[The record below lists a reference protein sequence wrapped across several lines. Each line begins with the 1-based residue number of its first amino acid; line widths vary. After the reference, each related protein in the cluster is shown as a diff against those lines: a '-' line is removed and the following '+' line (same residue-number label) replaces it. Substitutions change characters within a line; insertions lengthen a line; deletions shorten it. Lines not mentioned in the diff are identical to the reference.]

1 MLYNTK
7 LRVMRKILFPTDFSN
22 AANNAFVYALHLA
35 KEMDASLYVLNTYMQ
50 PVLSATHAGQPELV
64 PEVYENYELHQFEN
78 FKKYTA
84 DLHKMADDYN
94 LSDVPLTFLFEE
106 GTVVANAQ
114 RIIENEG
121 IHFIVMGTNRADGVI
136 DKIFGSNTLG
146 VIRGVKV
153 PVLSVPREAKYD
165 GIKEI
170 LFTTLFREKD
180 EAALRQIME
189 IANKF
194 GVEVKCAHVLKDK
207 NIDIITVTDR
217 WQKMFPQDNLEFVL
231 LDLDQSIEHT
241 LNKYIESNRVDL
253 LCVVKRNK
261 TLLER
266 LFKSSM
272 SNRLRMHANTATLV
286 LQEGDDPGAF

>member
-1 MLYNTK
+1 MLYNIK
-7 LRVMRKILFPTDFSN
+7 LRVMRKILFPTDFSH

-35 KEMDASLYVLNTYMQ
+35 KEMDAGLYVVNTYMQ
-50 PVLSATHAGQPELV
+50 PALSATHAGQPELV

-78 FKKYTA
+78 FKKHTTE
-84 DLHKMADDYN
+84 LHKMAADYN
-94 LSDVPLTFLFEE
+94 LSNVPLTFLFEE

-121 IHFIVMGTNRADGVI
+121 IHLVVMGTNRADGVI

-153 PVLSVPREAKYD
+153 PVLSVPKDANYG

-189 IANKF
+189 IADKF
-194 GVEVKCAHVLKDK
+194 GVKVKCAHVLKER
-207 NIDIITVTDR
+207 NTDIIAMTDR
-217 WQKMFPQDNLEFVL
+217 WQRMFSHDNLEFVL
-231 LDLDQSIEHT
+231 LDLDQSIEQT
-241 LNKYIESNRVDL
+241 LNKYIEQHRVDL

-261 TLLER
+261 SLLER

-272 SNRLRMHANTATLV
+272 SNRLRMHTNTATLV

>member
-1 MLYNTK
+1 MLYTIK

-22 AANNAFVYALHLA
+22 AADNAFVYALHLA
-35 KEMDASLYVLNTYMQ
+35 KEMDAALYVLNTYMQ

-78 FKKYTA
+78 FKKHTA
-84 DLHKMADDYN
+84 ELHKMADDHN
-94 LSDVPLTFLFEE
+94 LSEVPMTFLFEE

-114 RIIENEG
+114 QIIEDEG
-121 IHFIVMGTNRADGVI
+121 IHFVIMGTNRADGVI
-136 DKIFGSNTLG
+136 EKIFGSNTLG
-146 VIRGVKV
+146 VIRGVKI
-153 PVLSVPREAKYD
+153 PVLSVPKEATYR
-165 GIKEI
+165 GIQEI

-180 EAALRQIME
+180 EGALRQIME
-189 IANKF
+189 IADKF
-194 GVEVKCAHVLKDK
+194 GVKVKCIHVMKDR
-207 NIDIITVTDR
+207 NIDIVSVTDR
-217 WQKMFPQDNLEFVL
+217 WQKMFPHDNLEFVL
-231 LDLDQSIEHT
+231 LDLDLSVENT
-241 LNKYIESNRVDL
+241 LNNYIEINRVDL

-261 TLLER
+261 NLLER

>member
-1 MLYNTK
+1 
-7 LRVMRKILFPTDFSN
+7 MRKILFPTDFSN

-78 FKKYTA
+78 FKKHTA
-84 DLHKMADDYN
+84 DLHQMADDYN
-94 LSDVPLTFLFEE
+94 LSSVPLTFLFEE
-106 GTVVANAQ
+106 GTVVVNAQ
-114 RIIENEG
+114 RIIESEG
-121 IHFIVMGTNRADGVI
+121 IHLIVMGTNRADGVI

-146 VIRGVKV
+146 VIRGVKI
-153 PVLSVPREAKYD
+153 PVLSVPKEAKYD

-180 EAALRQIME
+180 EAALRHILE
-189 IANKF
+189 IADKF
-194 GVEVKCAHVLKDK
+194 AVKVKCAHVLKDK
-207 NIDIITVTDR
+207 NLDIIAMTDR
-217 WQKMFPQDNLEFVL
+217 WQKIFPQDNLEFVL
-231 LDLDQSIEHT
+231 LDMDQSIEHT
-241 LNKYIESNRVDL
+241 LNKYIEQHRVDL

-261 TLLER
+261 SLLER

>member
-1 MLYNTK
+1 
-7 LRVMRKILFPTDFSN
+7 
-22 AANNAFVYALHLA
+22 
-35 KEMDASLYVLNTYMQ
+35 MQ

-78 FKKYTA
+78 FKKHTTE
-84 DLHKMADDYN
+84 LHKMAADYN
-94 LSDVPLTFLFEE
+94 LSNVPLTFLFEE

-121 IHFIVMGTNRADGVI
+121 IHLVVMGTNRADGVI

-153 PVLSVPREAKYD
+153 PVLSVPKDANYR

-189 IANKF
+189 IADKF
-194 GVEVKCAHVLKDK
+194 GVKVKCAHVLKER
-207 NIDIITVTDR
+207 NTDIIAMTDR
-217 WQKMFPQDNLEFVL
+217 WQRMFSHDNLEFVL
-231 LDLDQSIEHT
+231 LDLDQSIEQT
-241 LNKYIESNRVDL
+241 LNKYIEQHRVDL

-261 TLLER
+261 SLLER

-272 SNRLRMHANTATLV
+272 SNRLRMHTNTATLV